1 MAAALAAA
9 EAVGDAMSPKEKA
22 AEVGLAVAES
32 AAAAGMSLEEQME
45 AHRWSQVDA
54 FGWIYRSGQV
64 ALLFCFDPFG
74 V

>member
-45 AHRWSQVDA
+45 AHRCIGGRFWVD
-54 FGWIYRSGQV
+54 V
-64 ALLFCFDPFG
+64 
-74 V
+74 

>member
-1 MAAALAAA
+1 MDLLARQEKQQELAIMAAALAAA

-45 AHRWSQVDA
+45 AHRCIGGRFWVD
-54 FGWIYRSGQV
+54 V
-64 ALLFCFDPFG
+64 
-74 V
+74 